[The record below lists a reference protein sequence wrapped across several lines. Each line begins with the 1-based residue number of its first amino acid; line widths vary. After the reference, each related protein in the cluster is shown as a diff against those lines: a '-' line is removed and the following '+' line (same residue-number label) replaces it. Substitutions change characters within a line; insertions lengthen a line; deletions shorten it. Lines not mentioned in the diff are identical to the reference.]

1 MAKKTKAQRLVG
13 TAAMTAKK
21 RREVAAA
28 GGRAAHAKGVAH
40 TFSKREAKKFGAL
53 GGRKMHENARK
64 GKYGQSTA
72 TTKTITKGRG

>member
-1 MAKKTKAQRLVG
+1 VAKQKKPKRLVG
-13 TAAMTAKK
+13 TAAMSAQK

-40 TFSKREAKKFGAL
+40 TFSKREAKKYGAA

-64 GKYGQSTA
+64 GRYGQST
-72 TTKTITKGRG
+72 RGE